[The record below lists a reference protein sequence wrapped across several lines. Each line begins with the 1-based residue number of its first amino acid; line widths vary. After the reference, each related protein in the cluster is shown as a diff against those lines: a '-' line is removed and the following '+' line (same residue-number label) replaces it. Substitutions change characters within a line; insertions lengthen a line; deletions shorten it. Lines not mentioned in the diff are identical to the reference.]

1 MTGSRWRQVT
11 DIFHRAL
18 EHDAAS
24 RDAFL
29 AGACAAD
36 PSLRADVDALLA
48 AHEQAGSFGDTPL
61 VTSIMRQLAAGTQ
74 VGPYRI
80 DALIGAG
87 GMGEVYRAR
96 DTRLHRDVALKVLPS
111 ALAGDPARLARF
123 VQEARAASALE
134 HPHIAVV
141 HDFGS
146 AEGVTYI
153 VMELV
158 RGQSLSDL
166 VAHGPLTPARALDL
180 GIEIAEGLAR
190 AHEIGLVHRDLKPAN
205 VMVTTDGHAKIIDFG
220 LAKLIDVLSDD
231 GATRSAHL
239 TESGVVL
246 GTASYMSPEQARGA
260 VVDHRSDVFSFGI
273 LLYETLTG
281 QPPFRRH
288 SGVETMHAI
297 LCDPFPPLTLRS
309 AIANDL
315 QRLLEK
321 CLAKEPADRYQDMRD
336 LTVDLRTARRALDAS
351 DVRARPPVVT
361 TRSARILAAASLAVV
376 LAAAIG
382 LWTFARRTRAE
393 TERQATVAQLEH
405 LTDVG
410 RFVEVWRVGRAAQ
423 YRWPHDPQIQQM
435 LRAASQVVSLATEPP
450 GADASFKAYDDL
462 DGQWISIGT
471 SPLSGVS
478 VPMGLL
484 RWRLTK
490 AGFDPLEARLEVETD
505 AAAMGH
511 PDEKARPIRLRAIN
525 GEFAGMVFVP
535 GDGPQGGAPLAD
547 YWIDQ
552 TEVTNRAFKAFI
564 DRGGYEDQRYWTHV
578 EGRREEIARQFVD
591 RAGRPGPPNWELGT
605 YPDGQADYP
614 VSRVSWFEAVA
625 YCQSVGKSLPTVAH
639 WKKAFGGALF
649 PEAVTLGNFGGRG
662 PESTKRL
669 KDVEPFGTSGMAGN
683 VKEWVWNAVGDARYI
698 LGGGW
703 SEPVYMAVMDEAR
716 PPLDRGEMNGF
727 RCIKET
733 TRSDAA
739 VYAASARST
748 FRDLTKDQP
757 VNDATFE
764 ILRRFYSYDRTPL
777 DPKVEAVQ
785 EDERWRRE
793 RVSFAAAY
801 GDERVLANILIPK
814 NVRPPYQSVIWFPGV
829 YAFDLKHS
837 DGDLPFSYYFEFL
850 PLNGRALVYP
860 VYKGTHE
867 RSMRLELTKQLR
879 DGGGAMVERPGPD
892 D

>member
-1 MTGSRWRQVT
+1 
-11 DIFHRAL
+11 
-18 EHDAAS
+18 
-24 RDAFL
+24 
-29 AGACAAD
+29 
-36 PSLRADVDALLA
+36 
-48 AHEQAGSFGDTPL
+48 
-61 VTSIMRQLAAGTQ
+61 
-74 VGPYRI
+74 
-80 DALIGAG
+80 
-87 GMGEVYRAR
+87 
-96 DTRLHRDVALKVLPS
+96 
-111 ALAGDPARLARF
+111 
-123 VQEARAASALE
+123 
-134 HPHIAVV
+134 
-141 HDFGS
+141 
-146 AEGVTYI
+146 
-153 VMELV
+153 
-158 RGQSLSDL
+158 
-166 VAHGPLTPARALDL
+166 
-180 GIEIAEGLAR
+180 
-190 AHEIGLVHRDLKPAN
+190 
-205 VMVTTDGHAKIIDFG
+205 
-220 LAKLIDVLSDD
+220 
-231 GATRSAHL
+231 
-239 TESGVVL
+239 
-246 GTASYMSPEQARGA
+246 MSPEQARGA

-336 LTVDLRTARRALDAS
+336 LIVDLRTARRALDAS

-382 LWTFARRTRAE
+382 IWTVARRNRAE

-410 RFVEVWRVGRAAQ
+410 RFVDVWRVGRAAQ
-423 YRWPHDPQIQQM
+423 DRWPHDPRIQQM

-450 GADASFKAYDDL
+450 GADVSFKAYDDL

-511 PDEKARPIRLRAIN
+511 PDEKARPSRLRAIN

-605 YPDGQADYP
+605 YPDGQGDYP
-614 VSRVSWFEAVA
+614 VSGVSWFEAIA

-748 FRDLTKDQP
+748 FRDLTKDKP
-757 VNDATFE
+757 VNEATFE

-860 VYKGTHE
+860 VYKGTYE

-879 DGGGAMVERPGPD
+879 DGAVQWSKDLSRTIDYLNSRGDFDKDKIGFYGFSVGATYTLPAIAVEPRLHSAILLSGGLPDEVLPPETAPANFLPRITMPVLVLGGQYDFEAQPDTSLKSLFDLLGTPPEHKRYRIIENAGHVPPRIDVIREVLDWLDRYFGPIARRGQ
-892 D
+892 